1 MGARRRSK
9 SRNGDFF
16 VECHSAMLGEH
27 SAPGVGSGGCIFGV
41 RKRRGANPV
50 AGLIAFSRAKRA
62 RLSAAKFGS
71 GALDRLVLYVGNMEW
86 SLFSVL
92 NLISRG

>member
-1 MGARRRSK
+1 MGARGGSK
-9 SRNGDFF
+9 SRNHDFF
-16 VECHSAMLGEH
+16 VECHSRMLGEH
-27 SAPGVGSGGCIFGV
+27 RKARVRSGGCIFGV

-62 RLSAAKFGS
+62 CLSAANF
-71 GALDRLVLYVGNMEW
+71 APETFVRLVFYVGNMEW
-86 SLFSVL
+86 PSFSVL

>member
-1 MGARRRSK
+1 MGARRGSK

-62 RLSAAKFGS
+62 RSPAGNFVS
-71 GALDRLVLYVGNMEW
+71 GALDRLVLYMGNMECG
-86 SLFSVL
+86 SFLVL